1 MLNEI
6 TIKNVSDADLD
17 KWKEIQPSLEHRRRA
32 TWSFPIG
39 NSLVTLDVSGPV
51 ECKESDVLQYAID
64 VLEVAK
70 KNALC

>member
-39 NSLVTLDVSGPV
+39 NSLVTCLLYT
-51 ECKESDVLQYAID
+51 SDAAD
-64 VLEVAK
+64 E
-70 KNALC
+70 